1 MDFPPSR
8 NNFGTRRQQSQPHF
22 NFMTYAVIIYIV
34 VGVTRSIDHSSVAA
48 LAYTKT
54 NVATFDGRKS
64 KCSNR
69 SLNRLFSDISLAQE
83 ERSSSQLNL
92 SSLGREPEDNGIK
105 QKIRSWITPKLPP
118 PPEDQIS
125 LSGDVATIFMYS
137 FLDHMVSGM
146 YDSTINSPEIFSAG
160 SALVAI
166 ESSSAASAD
175 FTGYDSAGG
184 GLPVWFDTLNSAP
197 FGIVPLSAA
206 LPIEQHTA
214 YAPAFGT
221 AGLSAVLLTSTWLFC
236 GYFTGAFQF
245 KNTLQCSTR
254 HAMNI
259 TAKNWF
265 FTAIVMISLALGS
278 DHFVGCVDCLHK
290 SIGLTKADTAYIF
303 DSLSVLLL
311 WRFITSSLL
320 GYGDGKDS

>member
-8 NNFGTRRQQSQPHF
+8 HFDSRRHQLQSLRF
-22 NFMTYAVIIYIV
+22 KFSTYAFVVCIILRA
-34 VGVTRSIDHSSVAA
+34 TRCIDKSSVDA

-54 NVATFDGRKS
+54 NAATFDRRK
-64 KCSNR
+64 SNR
-69 SLNRLFSDISLAQE
+69 SLKIMFSDSMSKAKH
-83 ERSSSQLNL
+83 SSSRRHL
-92 SSLGREPEDNGIK
+92 SSLGREPEDDEVQ
-105 QKIRSWITPKLPP
+105 QKIRSWIIPKLPP

-125 LSGDVATIFMYS
+125 LSGDVATIFIYS
-137 FLDHMVSGM
+137 FLDHMISGM
-146 YDSTINSPEIFSAG
+146 YDSTINAPEIFSAG

-197 FGIVPLSAA
+197 FGTVPLSAA
-206 LPIEQHTA
+206 LPIEQHTI
-214 YAPAFGT
+214 YAPALGT
-221 AGLSAVLLTSTWLFC
+221 AGLSAVLLTSTWLLC

-245 KNTLQCSTR
+245 KNTLECSTR

-265 FTAIVMISLALGS
+265 FTAIVMVSLALGS

-290 SIGLTKADTAYIF
+290 SIGLTKADITYIF
-303 DSLSVLLL
+303 DSLGVLLF
-311 WRFITSSLL
+311 WRFITSSIL
-320 GYGDGKDS
+320 GYGDDKDS